1 MRMHAQVISGPIAS
15 ALLLA
20 DGAGGLKGWQWLFLI
35 EGIPTILL
43 GFWVGNPLHTSLA
56 CLLTCLS
63 SLCTGS
69 VTDTYHR
76 LGTAAAPLLVLSI
89 RHSVMKLHSWVLQIF
104 FTLQPN
110 ALKAKFLTPAEQE
123 YVHQRVK
130 DHKVR
135 GFTLDFEYINP
146 PSWHRSSLL
155 RNVFPCLQGPGRV
168 SP

>member
-1 MRMHAQVISGPIAS
+1 
-15 ALLLA
+15 
-20 DGAGGLKGWQWLFLI
+20 
-35 EGIPTILL
+35 
-43 GFWVGNPLHTSLA
+43 
-56 CLLTCLS
+56 
-63 SLCTGS
+63 
-69 VTDTYHR
+69 
-76 LGTAAAPLLVLSI
+76 
-89 RHSVMKLHSWVLQIF
+89 MKLHSWVLQIF

-135 GFTLDFEYINP
+135 GFTLGFEYINP

-155 RNVFPCLQGPGRV
+155 RNVFQCLQGPGRV